1 MDYLCFTVFFSYFVC
16 MKIILSPDSFKECMS
31 ASRVAAVMAAAARE
45 RWPEADVVE
54 IPLADGGEGTLDV
67 LAKPLQTRIHT
78 VTVQD
83 PLGRPKEA
91 RFGICNGTALI
102 EIAESCGLSLLAP
115 DKRHPLETHTYGLG
129 ELLLE
134 AYRAGAR
141 HYIIALGGSATCD
154 GGKGMLDVP
163 GIDTLKGASFEL
175 LCDVDAPFVGPHG
188 AARVFAPQK
197 GATPPEVEQLEDRM
211 LHQAAWLYEHT
222 GVDVSSLPGAGAAGG
237 LGGAFVACFGAR
249 MEQGIHRILDLVR
262 FDEQLHGAQLVITG
276 EGRSDAQTLMG
287 KVPYGVLRRIQ
298 SVSTALPVALVSGRI
313 EERASLEQAGF
324 EPIMEIT
331 PRNLPLSQALD
342 PACAQHHLYRAIRE
356 LPFPR

>member
-1 MDYLCFTVFFSYFVC
+1 
-16 MKIILSPDSFKECMS
+16 MKIVVAPDSFKECMP
-31 ASRVAAVMAAAARE
+31 ASRVAAVMSAAARE
-45 RWPEADVVE
+45 RWPEAEVVA
-54 IPLADGGEGTLDV
+54 IPLADGGEGTLDI
-67 LAKPLQTRIHT
+67 LAKPLQARIQT

-83 PLGRPKEA
+83 PLGRPHES
-91 RFGICNGTALI
+91 RFGICDGTALI
-102 EIAESCGLSLLAP
+102 EVAQACGLSLLAP
-115 DKRHPLETHTYGLG
+115 DERHPLETHTYGLG

-163 GIDTLKGASFEL
+163 GIDTLKGASFEI
-175 LCDVDAPFVGPHG
+175 LCDVDAPFVGPQG

-197 GATPPEVEQLEDRM
+197 GATPVEVELLEDRM

-237 LGGAFVACFGAR
+237 LGGAFVAYFGAR

-262 FDEQLHGAQLVITG
+262 FDEQLRGAQLVVTG

-287 KVPYGVLRRIQ
+287 KVPYGVLRRVQ
-298 SVSTALPVALVSGRI
+298 SVSATTSVALVSGRI
-313 EERASLEQAGF
+313 EDRASLEQAGF
-324 EPIMEIT
+324 EPIMEVT

-342 PACAQHHLYRAIRE
+342 PACAQKCLYRAIGG
-356 LPFPR
+356 LPFPQ